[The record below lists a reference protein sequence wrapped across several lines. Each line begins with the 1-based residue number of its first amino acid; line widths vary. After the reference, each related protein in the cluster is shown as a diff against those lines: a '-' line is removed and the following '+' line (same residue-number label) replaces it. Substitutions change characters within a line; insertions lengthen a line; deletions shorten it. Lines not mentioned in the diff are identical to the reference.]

1 MTISAELVEGI
12 VTYAVRAALSDAEGR
27 ASAERGRREAERVA
41 EQAQEVL
48 DSAIRAFAG
57 AGIDG
62 EPTAV
67 EQLGELREARDA
79 AREHVEQL
87 GGDRTDAVVVNA
99 GADWDRLTL
108 DERRALIRAVV
119 ASVTVATGRAA
130 GRVSVQLVG
139 E

>member
-1 MTISAELVEGI
+1 MP
-12 VTYAVRAALSDAEGR
+12 
-27 ASAERGRREAERVA
+27 ASAEKGRREAERVA

-48 DSAIRAFAG
+48 DNAIRAFAG
-57 AGIDG
+57 AGIDA

-67 EQLGELREARDA
+67 EQLGQLREARDS

-119 ASVTVATGRAA
+119 ASVTVAAGRGA